1 MKGIINKIGKL
12 YYIVYVVFL
21 ISSFLDI
28 VCITSNPIISMILKC
43 IRYICYL
50 YFGLIFLI
58 NIKKLSLL
66 EGLLLLISLI
76 VAYFSHN
83 KFLLITAVIILTIKN
98 YDLKRIFKISFISLL
113 SFFAVVTIFSQFN
126 IIPDWIFERDDVIRH
141 SLGFIYP
148 TDCFSIYLLIVLL
161 YFAAYKDKYN
171 ILYIILL
178 EVLNV
183 LLFIYTNGRLSFYLI
198 NITLILMLLLKS
210 NRIKSIIQSIINFK
224 VCKVVIWLFP
234 FILLSL
240 FMFVVFSYNQ
250 EKEFAYKV
258 DDILSGRVRLTSEAF
273 EEYKVTLFGDKIDW
287 YGWGGYGYNNTLS
300 NNVKYEYNFVDSSY
314 PRILLDYGVIL
325 SMVILCG
332 YSFLLIYF
340 IKQKDLIMFFVFM
353 IILVW
358 SLIEPS
364 IASLPRNIFI
374 FTFSILLDRYRIF
387 KKDGILKNEEAKC

>member
-50 YFGLIFLI
+50 YFGLIFLV

-98 YDLKRIFKISFISLL
+98 YDLKKIFKISFISLL

-171 ILYIILL
+171 ILYIVLL

-234 FILLSL
+234 FILLSS

-250 EKEFAYKV
+250 EREFAYKV